1 MLECQSGQTN
11 GFVTLRL
18 KREPTAAPSI
28 PDHLHGKHLPEP
40 LLWQSKNGSRDLSVP
55 KSADNAVAKSCVDVT
70 SELEN
75 VQEKLARLKE
85 ARAARVAA
93 EDNTRSRCAA
103 NSNIVPRLSKK

>member
-18 KREPTAAPSI
+18 KREPIAAPSI
-28 PDHLHGKHLPEP
+28 PNHLHGKHLPEP
-40 LLWQSKNGSRDLSVP
+40 LLWQSKNGSRDFSVP
-55 KSADNAVAKSCVDVT
+55 QSADIAAAKSCDVT
-70 SELEN
+70 AELEN

-85 ARAARVAA
+85 ARAARIAA
-93 EDNTRSRCAA
+93 EDNTRSKSAA